1 MNTARL
7 QDISRT
13 AAGYLAFIFYALSH
27 LRALSI
33 PPVRSVF
40 ERQLYFTGTESVGL
54 VALLGLLAGTAI
66 ATQTTSIVGGNS
78 ELTVRVLVWT
88 VVRELGPLL
97 AAIIIIARSSVA
109 IATELAVMEV
119 RGETDALKAMRIP
132 PMDYLVVPRVSALTL
147 SAVVLTVYFET
158 VAVVGGLAVSALF
171 QNVSFLTQLGRFFE
185 VIGPADIALPAAKSL
200 CFGIAIA
207 AISCYHGFA
216 VSKSVTAIPVAVM
229 HAVIR
234 SLIAVFVID
243 ALFAWIGYISG

>member
-1 MNTARL
+1 M
-7 QDISRT
+7 RT
-13 AAGYLAFIFYALSH
+13 APLRSIYLTALGYWRFIAYTVTN

-40 ERQLYFTGTESVGL
+40 GRQLYFTGTESVYL
-54 VALLGLLAGTAI
+54 VVLLGLLAGAAI
-66 ATQTTSIVGGNS
+66 ATQTTSIVGANS

-119 RGETDALKAMRIP
+119 RGEIDALKEMRIS
-132 PMDYLVVPRVSALTL
+132 PMDYLVVPRISALTL
-147 SAVVLTVYFET
+147 SALALTIYFEA
-158 VAVVGGLAVSALF
+158 VAVMGGLAVSAIF
-171 QNVSFLTQLGRFFE
+171 QNVSFLSQLGRFLD
-185 VIGPADIALPAAKSL
+185 VITPADVALPVVKGV

-207 AISCYHGFA
+207 AISCYHGIT
-216 VSKSVTAIPVAVM
+216 VSKSATAIPVAVL

-234 SLIAVFVID
+234 SLISVFVID
-243 ALFAWIGYISG
+243 ALFAWLGYISG

>member
-7 QDISRT
+7 KDISRI
-13 AAGYLAFIFYALSH
+13 ASGYWEFIVYTLSN
-27 LRALSI
+27 LRVLSN

-40 ERQLYFTGTESVGL
+40 ERQLYFTGTESVYL
-54 VALLGLLAGTAI
+54 VVLLGLLAGAAI
-66 ATQTTSIVGGNS
+66 ATQTTSIVGANS

-119 RGETDALKAMRIP
+119 RGETDALKEMRIS
-132 PMDYLVVPRVSALTL
+132 PMDYLVVPRISALTL
-147 SAVVLTVYFET
+147 STLALTIYFEA
-158 VAVVGGLAVSALF
+158 VAVIGGLAVSGIF
-171 QNVSFLTQLGRFFE
+171 QNVSFLSQLGRFLD
-185 VIGPADIALPAAKSL
+185 VISPADVALPVVKGL

-207 AISCYHGFA
+207 AISCYHGIT
-216 VSKSVTAIPVAVM
+216 VSKSATAIPVAVL

-234 SLIAVFVID
+234 SLISVFLID
-243 ALFAWIGYISG
+243 ALFAWLVYISG

>member
-7 QDISRT
+7 QGAYRT
-13 AAGYLAFIFYALSH
+13 ASGYWAFIVYALSH

-40 ERQLYFTGTESVGL
+40 ERQLYFTGTESAGL
-54 VALLGLLAGTAI
+54 VALLGLLAGAGM

-119 RGETDALKAMRIP
+119 RGETDALNAMRIP
-132 PMDYLVVPRVSALTL
+132 PMDYLVVPRVAALTL
-147 SAVVLTVYFET
+147 SAVALTVYFEA

-171 QNVSFLTQLGRFFE
+171 QNVSYLTQLGRFFE
-185 VIGPADIALPAAKSL
+185 VIGPGDIALPAAKSL

-216 VSKSVTAIPVAVM
+216 VSKSVTAIPVAVT

-243 ALFAWIGYISG
+243 VLFAWLGYISG